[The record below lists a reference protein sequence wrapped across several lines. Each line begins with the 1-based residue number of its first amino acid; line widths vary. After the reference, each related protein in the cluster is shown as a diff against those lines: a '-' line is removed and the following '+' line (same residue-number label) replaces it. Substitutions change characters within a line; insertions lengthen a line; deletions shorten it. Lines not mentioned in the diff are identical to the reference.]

1 MIVRRLTVIGVL
13 ADAWDTAVINM
24 VVEVLVIDVR
34 ANTVT
39 DELTDVMVIVDVD
52 TLDDVRIV
60 VVAAVVI
67 ELMATL
73 KFVTARSEEATPFS

>member
-1 MIVRRLTVIGVL
+1 MVIGVL
-13 ADAWDTAVINM
+13 ADAWDAAVINV

-39 DELTDVMVIVDVD
+39 DELADVMVTVDVD

-60 VVAAVVI
+60 VVAAVVS

-73 KFVTARSEEATPFS
+73 EFVTARSEEVTPFS